1 MPKKKTADYTRKAI
15 EKYQSK
21 FERFTIS
28 LPIGSREKIKAVT
41 GKSLNQY
48 FNDLFVEDM
57 ERRNKDL

>member
-48 FNDLFVEDM
+48 FNDLYLEDM
-57 ERRNKDL
+57 ERRENE

>member
-1 MPKKKTADYTRKAI
+1 MPKKKTAEYTRKAI

-28 LPIGSREKIKAVT
+28 LPIGSKEKIKAVT

-48 FNDLFVEDM
+48 FNDLYVEDM
-57 ERRNKDL
+57 ERREQNL

>member
-57 ERRNKDL
+57 ERRDKDL

>member
-15 EKYQSK
+15 EKYQSN

>member
-1 MPKKKTADYTRKAI
+1 MPKKKTAIYTRKAI

>member
-28 LPIGSREKIKAVT
+28 LPIGRRERIKEVT

-48 FNDLFVEDM
+48 FNDLFVEDI
-57 ERRNKDL
+57 ERRDKDL

>member
-28 LPIGSREKIKAVT
+28 LPIGSREKINAVT

-57 ERRNKDL
+57 ERRDKDL

>member
-28 LPIGSREKIKAVT
+28 LPIGSRERIKEVT

-57 ERRNKDL
+57 ERRDKDL

>member
-28 LPIGSREKIKAVT
+28 LPIGSKEKITSIT